1 MRGQDRFV
9 ARHSESWDALEMA
22 LDRLEGGQTVAAPDF
37 PQSYRRLCQQLAE
50 LVGIDGSAPVLV
62 EGVESLPAGLN
73 LLHRKHCV
81 KVSRAAELSP
91 PSEVVV

>member
-37 PQSYRRLCQQLAE
+37 PQSYRRLCQQLALAQSRSYNPA
-50 LVGIDGSAPVLV
+50 LVDRLNRLVLR
-62 EGVESLPAGLN
+62 GHQQLRHRPAGHDRA
-73 LLHRKHCV
+73 LLQGCI
-81 KVSRAAELSP
+81 LL
-91 PSEVVV
+91 